1 MATTPSSRHRSSGRS
16 QQPTG
21 GRTRPSAPNRSG
33 PRTRGNYERTTR
45 TEPPRSRA
53 TEEEGDQPRRF
64 GLTLR
69 AVVMGA
75 AVLLVLVMITPSLG
89 IYFSQRSQISR
100 IQDDEARTR
109 ASISSLQDE
118 VKRWHD
124 PDYVR
129 AQARSQLGWV
139 MPGETGYQVIGENG
153 KVIGSTTSLDGKDPV
168 TAASSDARWWRQAAG
183 SIQDADHPV
192 PLGSAT
198 PGAMITPTPSAK
210 LSSPG
215 PSHR

>member
-1 MATTPSSRHRSSGRS
+1 MATTPSNRHRPSGRS
-16 QQPTG
+16 QRPAG
-21 GRTRPSAPNRSG
+21 GRTHASSPNRSG
-33 PRTRGNYERTTR
+33 PRNRGNYQRTTR
-45 TEPPRSRA
+45 TEPPRNRA
-53 TEEEGDQPRRF
+53 TQEEGGQPRRF

-100 IQDDEARTR
+100 TQDDEARTR
-109 ASISSLQDE
+109 ASISTLQDE

-139 MPGETGYQVIGENG
+139 MPGETGIRSLEKTVR
-153 KVIGSTTSLDGKDPV
+153 SLDRRLLWTKKKI
-168 TAASSDARWWRQAAG
+168 RRMKQ
-183 SIQDADHPV
+183 
-192 PLGSAT
+192 
-198 PGAMITPTPSAK
+198 
-210 LSSPG
+210 
-215 PSHR
+215 R

>member
-1 MATTPSSRHRSSGRS
+1 MSS
-16 QQPTG
+16 
-21 GRTRPSAPNRSG
+21 PNRSG
-33 PRTRGNYERTTR
+33 PRNRGNYQRTTR
-45 TEPPRSRA
+45 TEPPRNRA
-53 TEEEGDQPRRF
+53 TQEEGGQPRRF

-100 IQDDEARTR
+100 TQDDEARTR
-109 ASISSLQDE
+109 ASISTLQDE

-153 KVIGSTTSLDGKDPV
+153 KVIGSTTSLDEKDP
-168 TAASSDARWWRQAAG
+168 ASEASADARWWREAAG
-183 SIQDADHPV
+183 SVQDADHPA
-192 PLGSAT
+192 PPRPT

-210 LSSPG
+210 LSSPS
-215 PSHR
+215 PSCR

>member
-1 MATTPSSRHRSSGRS
+1 MATTPSNRHRPFGRS
-16 QQPTG
+16 QRPVG
-21 GRTRPSAPNRSG
+21 GRARVSSPNRSG
-33 PRTRGNYERTTR
+33 PRNRGNYERTTR
-45 TEPPRSRA
+45 TEPPRNRA
-53 TEEEGDQPRRF
+53 TQEEGGQPRRF

-100 IQDDEARTR
+100 TQDDEARTR
-109 ASISSLQDE
+109 ASISTLQDE

-153 KVIGSTTSLDGKDPV
+153 KVIGSTTSLDEKDPA
-168 TAASSDARWWRQAAG
+168 TAASVDAHWWRQAAG
-183 SIQDADHPV
+183 SVRDADHPA
-192 PLGSAT
+192 PPSAT
-198 PGAMITPTPSAK
+198 PGVIITPTPSAK
-210 LSSPG
+210 LSSPS